1 MSDTI
6 QNILICYGGM
16 LTSVITYIVVGF
28 KFLRDLKKNCD
39 ENNLTA
45 IKEQLQQT
53 QENFNQVVE
62 MYKQTQIE
70 NEKLKAEIETLLSK
84 LTKVK

>member
-39 ENNLTA
+39 ENNLVA